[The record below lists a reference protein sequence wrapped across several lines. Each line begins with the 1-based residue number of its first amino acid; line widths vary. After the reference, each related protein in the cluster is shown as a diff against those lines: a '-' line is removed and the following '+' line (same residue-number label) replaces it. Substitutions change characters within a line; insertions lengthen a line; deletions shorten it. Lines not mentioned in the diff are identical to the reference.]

1 MFNKRWR
8 QSEKY
13 VHSWGQPCKSMQNN
27 KSIGENNTCLKSIR
41 TCCNDNDWPFL
52 CPKCLVTSATVL
64 ETICNQVVHL
74 CFVGESNV
82 KRIQASQQKILEK
95 LTAVGSVSSSM
106 IFRCLTL
113 ESFLESMLWCSHGM
127 THLNLWISGSF
138 TCQVD
143 IPNKIIKIRV
153 RDRSKELL
161 RNLCASNQ
169 MALQHHG
176 NPKIAGLEP
185 LHLSHLYHGCN
196 LLQIWAI
203 NLHPDT
209 IRAKN
214 GKIMEK
220 SRSSRWLTISFS
232 CLRCV
237 PWYSRSRDSQI
248 WLCRE
253 ILGAVVSQAPNSS
266 SKLWHGT
273 VFYRLCWLAVSNL
286 DPDSDAKYALN
297 KQNICPGLSIIEHN
311 ISVFPASK
319 I

>member
-1 MFNKRWR
+1 MSKVSGDQCNCPGNHL
-8 QSEKY
+8 QS
-13 VHSWGQPCKSMQNN
+13 
-27 KSIGENNTCLKSIR
+27 
-41 TCCNDNDWPFL
+41 
-52 CPKCLVTSATVL
+52 
-64 ETICNQVVHL
+64 
-74 CFVGESNV
+74 
-82 KRIQASQQKILEK
+82 
-95 LTAVGSVSSSM
+95 
-106 IFRCLTL
+106 
-113 ESFLESMLWCSHGM
+113 
-127 THLNLWISGSF
+127 SGSPLLRRWIECQKDSSFATKNPGKTDCSWICFIIHDFQVSYVGKLPWIYAVMF
-138 TCQVD
+138 TWNDTFESLDLRIFTFQVD

-176 NPKIAGLEP
+176 NPKIAALEP

-209 IRAKN
+209 IRAKH

-220 SRSSRWLTISFS
+220 SRSIRWLTISFS

-266 SKLWHGT
+266 SKLGHGT
-273 VFYRLCWLAVSNL
+273 VFNRLCWLAVSNL